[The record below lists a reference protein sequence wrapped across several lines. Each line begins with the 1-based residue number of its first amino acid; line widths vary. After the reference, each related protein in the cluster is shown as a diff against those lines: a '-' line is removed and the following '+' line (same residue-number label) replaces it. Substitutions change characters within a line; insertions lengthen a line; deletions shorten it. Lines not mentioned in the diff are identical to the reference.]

1 MQNGWSLSRSREM
14 RLPGCAGKMVL
25 VFITSIYIT
34 IDIGISFVL
43 LLVLVL
49 VIVLLSVFRCES
61 ISGTY
66 PGGWLIGP
74 KLF

>member
-14 RLPGCAGKMVL
+14 RLPGCAGEMVL
-25 VFITSIYIT
+25 VFVLLVEVLV
-34 IDIGISFVL
+34 GICFVL

-49 VIVLLSVFRCES
+49 VIVLLLVFRCKS

-66 PGGWLIGP
+66 PEGWLIGP
-74 KLF
+74 NLF

>member
-25 VFITSIYIT
+25 VFVLV
-34 IDIGISFVL
+34 GICFVL
-43 LLVLVL
+43 LLVLV
-49 VIVLLSVFRCES
+49 IVLLLDFRCES

-66 PGGWLIGP
+66 PVGL
-74 KLF
+74 